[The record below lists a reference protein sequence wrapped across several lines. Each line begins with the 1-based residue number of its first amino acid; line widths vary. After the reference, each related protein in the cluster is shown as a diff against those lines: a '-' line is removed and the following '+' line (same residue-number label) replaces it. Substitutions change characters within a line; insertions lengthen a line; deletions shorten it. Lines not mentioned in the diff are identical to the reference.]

1 LISDLSLID
10 GFLTDMTTPVID
22 TQASSLEQAL
32 ALAQSLE
39 DMLEQEFAHLKVQNL
54 DAFEASQSSK
64 NELLQQLAQ
73 LTGIDGPASADAL
86 GPEWD
91 GFKEHMAH
99 CRDMHRRNEVLI
111 VRKIDAIRGALQ
123 SLQVQDPTSSVEIYD
138 RLGKV
143 SRGGRR
149 GGRGYAEA

>member
-1 LISDLSLID
+1 MATDQP
-10 GFLTDMTTPVID
+10 LTEMNQAAMD

-32 ALAQSLE
+32 ALAQTLDE
-39 DMLEQEFAHLKVQNL
+39 MLEREFEDLKAQNL
-54 DAFEASQSSK
+54 DAFEASQTTK

-73 LTGIDGPASADAL
+73 LAGIHGPDSADAL

-111 VRKIDAIRGALQ
+111 VRKLDAIRGALQ
-123 SLQVQDPTSSVEIYD
+123 SLQVQDPASSVEIYD

>member
-1 LISDLSLID
+1 
-10 GFLTDMTTPVID
+10 MTTPATD
-22 TQASSLEQAL
+22 AQASSLEQAL
-32 ALAQSLE
+32 ALAKTLE
-39 DMLEQEFAHLKVQNL
+39 DMLEREFEQLKVQDL
-54 DAFEASQSSK
+54 DAFEASQNTK

-73 LTGIDGPASADAL
+73 LAGIHGPESADAL

-111 VRKIDAIRGALQ
+111 GRKIDAIRGALQ

-149 GGRGYAEA
+149 GRGYAEA

>member
-1 LISDLSLID
+1 
-10 GFLTDMTTPVID
+10 MTTPAIE
-22 TQASSLEQAL
+22 TQAAALEQAL
-32 ALAQSLE
+32 DLARTLE
-39 DMLEQEFAHLKVQNL
+39 EMLEQEFAHLKAQNL
-54 DAFEASQSSK
+54 DAFESSQASK

-73 LTGIDGPASADAL
+73 LAGIDGPQAADAL

-123 SLQVQDPTSSVEIYD
+123 SLQMPDPTSSVEIYD

-143 SRGGRR
+143 SRGVRR
-149 GGRGYAEA
+149 GGRGYADA

>member
-1 LISDLSLID
+1 
-10 GFLTDMTTPVID
+10 MTTPATD
-22 TQASSLEQAL
+22 AQASSLEQAN
-32 ALAQSLE
+32 ALAQTLE
-39 DMLEQEFAHLKVQNL
+39 DMLELEFEHLKVQNL
-54 DAFEASQSSK
+54 DAFEASQASK

-73 LTGIDGPASADAL
+73 LAGIHGPESANAL

-91 GFKEHMAH
+91 GFKEHMAR

-123 SLQVQDPTSSVEIYD
+123 SMQVQDPASSVEIYD

-143 SRGGRR
+143 SRGRR
-149 GGRGYAEA
+149 GGMGRGYAEA

>member
-1 LISDLSLID
+1 
-10 GFLTDMTTPVID
+10 M
-22 TQASSLEQAL
+22 AL
-32 ALAQSLE
+32 ARTLE
-39 DMLEQEFAHLKVQNL
+39 DMLELEFEQLKVQNL
-54 DAFEASQSSK
+54 DAFEASQAAK

-73 LTGIDGPASADAL
+73 LAGIQGPDSADAL

-91 GFKEHMAH
+91 AFKEHMAH

-123 SLQVQDPTSSVEIYD
+123 SMQVQDPASSVEIYD

-143 SRGGRR
+143 SRGRR
-149 GGRGYAEA
+149 GSMGRGYAEA

>member
-1 LISDLSLID
+1 MNTPA
-10 GFLTDMTTPVID
+10 TDV
-22 TQASSLEQAL
+22 QVSSLEQAL
-32 ALAQSLE
+32 ALAQTLE
-39 DMLEQEFAHLKVQNL
+39 ALLEQEFEHLKVQNL
-54 DAFEASQSSK
+54 DAFEASQISK
-64 NELLQQLAQ
+64 NELLQQLTQ
-73 LTGIDGPASADAL
+73 LAGIDGPESADAL

-91 GFKEHMAH
+91 GFKEQMAH

-143 SRGGRR
+143 SRGRR
-149 GGRGYAEA
+149 SGGRGYAEA

>member
-1 LISDLSLID
+1 
-10 GFLTDMTTPVID
+10 M
-22 TQASSLEQAL
+22 QASSLEQAL
-32 ALAQSLE
+32 ALAKTLE
-39 DMLEQEFAHLKVQNL
+39 DMLEREFEQLKVQDL
-54 DAFEASQSSK
+54 DAFEASQNTK

-73 LTGIDGPASADAL
+73 LAGIQGPDSADAL

-123 SLQVQDPTSSVEIYD
+123 SMQIQDPTSSVEIYD

>member
-1 LISDLSLID
+1 
-10 GFLTDMTTPVID
+10 MD

-32 ALAQSLE
+32 VLAKTLE
-39 DMLEQEFAHLKVQNL
+39 DMLEQEFEHLKAQNL
-54 DAFEASQSSK
+54 DAFEASQASK
-64 NELLQQLAQ
+64 NELLEQLAQ
-73 LTGIDGPASADAL
+73 LAGIHGPESAEAL

-91 GFKEHMAH
+91 GFKEQMAN

-123 SLQVQDPTSSVEIYD
+123 SMQVQDPTSSVEIYD
-138 RLGKV
+138 RLGKL

>member
-1 LISDLSLID
+1 
-10 GFLTDMTTPVID
+10 MTTPATD

-32 ALAQSLE
+32 ALAKTLE
-39 DMLEQEFAHLKVQNL
+39 DMLEQEFEQLKVQDL
-54 DAFEASQSSK
+54 DAFEASQSTK

-73 LTGIDGPASADAL
+73 LAGIQGPDSADAL

-91 GFKEHMAH
+91 GFKAHMAH

-123 SLQVQDPTSSVEIYD
+123 SMQVQDPTSSVEIYD

>member
-1 LISDLSLID
+1 
-10 GFLTDMTTPVID
+10 MTTLAIE
-22 TQASSLEQAL
+22 TQASPLEQAN
-32 ALAQSLE
+32 ALAQTLE

-54 DAFEASQSSK
+54 DAFEASQASK
-64 NELLQQLAQ
+64 NELLHQLAQ
-73 LTGIDGPASADAL
+73 LAGIHGPESADAL

-91 GFKEHMAH
+91 GFKVQMAH

-123 SLQVQDPTSSVEIYD
+123 SMQVQDPASSVEIYD

-143 SRGGRR
+143 SRGRR
-149 GGRGYAEA
+149 GAMGRGYAEA

>member
-1 LISDLSLID
+1 
-10 GFLTDMTTPVID
+10 MTTHAIA
-22 TQASSLEQAL
+22 TEGSSLEQAL
-32 ALAQSLE
+32 ALVKTLE
-39 DMLEQEFAHLKVQNL
+39 DMLEVEFEQLKVQNL
-54 DAFEASQSSK
+54 DAFEASQTSK

-73 LTGIDGPASADAL
+73 LAGIQSPASADEL

-91 GFKEHMAH
+91 GFKQHLAH

-111 VRKIDAIRGALQ
+111 GRKIEAIRGALQ
-123 SLQVQDPTSSVEIYD
+123 SLQMEDPASSVEIYD

>member
-1 LISDLSLID
+1 
-10 GFLTDMTTPVID
+10 MTTTAMD
-22 TQASSLEQAL
+22 SQSASLEQAL
-32 ALAQSLE
+32 TLAKTLE
-39 DMLEQEFAHLKVQNL
+39 EMLEREFEQLKVQDL
-54 DAFEASQSSK
+54 DAFEASQSTK

-73 LTGIDGPASADAL
+73 LAGIQGPDSADAL

-91 GFKEHMAH
+91 GFKANMAH

-111 VRKIDAIRGALQ
+111 GRKVDAIRGALQ

-138 RLGKV
+138 RLGKI
-143 SRGGRR
+143 SRGRR

>member
-1 LISDLSLID
+1 
-10 GFLTDMTTPVID
+10 MTTTAAD
-22 TQASSLEQAL
+22 SQAAKLGQAL
-32 ALAQSLE
+32 ALAKTLQ
-39 DMLEQEFAHLKVQNL
+39 DMLEQEFEHLKAQNL
-54 DAFEASQSSK
+54 DAFEASQAAK
-64 NELLQQLAQ
+64 NELLQQLAE
-73 LTGIDGPASADAL
+73 LAGIDGPDAADAL
-86 GPEWD
+86 GPQWD

-143 SRGGRR
+143 SRGQRR
-149 GGRGYAEA
+149 GGRGYADA

>member
-1 LISDLSLID
+1 
-10 GFLTDMTTPVID
+10 MTTPATDV
-22 TQASSLEQAL
+22 QASSLEQAL
-32 ALAQSLE
+32 ALAKTLE
-39 DMLEQEFAHLKVQNL
+39 DMLEREFEQLKVQDL
-54 DAFEASQSSK
+54 DAFEASQNTK

-73 LTGIDGPASADAL
+73 LAGIQGPESADAL

-111 VRKIDAIRGALQ
+111 GRKIDAIRGALQ
-123 SLQVQDPTSSVEIYD
+123 SMQVQDPTSSVEIYD

>member
-1 LISDLSLID
+1 
-10 GFLTDMTTPVID
+10 MTTPATD

-32 ALAQSLE
+32 ALAQTLD
-39 DMLEQEFAHLKVQNL
+39 DMLEREFEQLKVQDL
-54 DAFEASQSSK
+54 DAFEASQNTK

-73 LTGIDGPASADAL
+73 LAGIQGPDSADAL

-111 VRKIDAIRGALQ
+111 GRKIDAIRGALQ
-123 SLQVQDPTSSVEIYD
+123 SMQVQDPTSSVEIYD

-143 SRGGRR
+143 SRVGRR